1 MYRNILKRDLKRKK
15 TMNAILALFILLAVV
30 FIASSV
36 SNLTTILTAMDGYME
51 KAGFSD
57 YETWTMSKDSVAKIE
72 SIVENSDTVKE
83 YCYSTNP
90 MVKNEMIKVNGKN
103 VDCLNTICIGS
114 PQNSTINF
122 FDKDNQ
128 KIETIKNGEIY
139 LTAVAM
145 EMLDVKIGDTIL
157 IGNETY
163 SKEFE
168 VKGIVKDL
176 LFGSPMVSVER
187 LVMNDSELNELR
199 DKLELTD
206 LYGFAF
212 QVSDMKSFEKQ
223 MNEIGI
229 NRLFTAKS
237 ELVYS
242 MYMIDMVIAATLI
255 LVSICLVVLSVILLK
270 FTISFT
276 INEEFREIGVMKA
289 IGIHSRKIRTLYV
302 LKYFLISVVGGVIGF
317 ALSIP
322 FGKLML
328 AQTSDNIV
336 MDRGGNILINVLCSV
351 LIVLLIIGESFRATG
366 KIKKMKPIEA
376 IRNGATGERFKGKGV
391 ISMRRISLKP
401 VSFMAV
407 NDITSKWKQFIIM
420 ILTFIAG
427 ILLVIMPANTAN
439 TLKSDELITWF
450 AMVKSDVCMSKSI
463 ISDEE
468 STREIYEAKLSEI
481 KSVLQENGMKADVH
495 QEVLFVMNAQY
506 GENVCSS
513 ISFQGLGDIKTNQ
526 YIYLEGEAPQY
537 ANEVAISHIISDN
550 LEAGI
555 GDTIEVNIGDEKKE
569 YLVTAIFQTMN
580 NGGEGIR
587 FHESEELDYSKTSG
601 EFAVQIEFKDNPSE
615 KEIEKRIQKIEKL
628 FPEYS
633 VQTSGDYINTMM
645 GGIAEQVESVKW
657 FIFILVM
664 MVNILVVV
672 LIEKSLLTK
681 ERGEIGMLKAIGF
694 SNRAIIK
701 WQTLRI
707 GIVFAI
713 STLIGVVLSTPFSQI
728 TSGNVFKMMGAVNIK
743 FTINALEVFVIYPVI
758 LFVVTILTSGIT
770 ALNVRKIQA
779 SEISSIE

>member
-1 MYRNILKRDLKRKK
+1 MEARK
-15 TMNAILALFILLAVV
+15 
-30 FIASSV
+30 
-36 SNLTTILTAMDGYME
+36 
-51 KAGFSD
+51 
-57 YETWTMSKDSVAKIE
+57 
-72 SIVENSDTVKE
+72 
-83 YCYSTNP
+83 
-90 MVKNEMIKVNGKN
+90 
-103 VDCLNTICIGS
+103 
-114 PQNSTINF
+114 NSTINF

-163 SKEFE
+163 SKDFE

-391 ISMRRISLKP
+391 ISMRRIFLKP

-513 ISFQGLGDIKTNQ
+513 ISFQGLGISRQINILIWREKLRSMQMRLRFRILYQTIWKQ
-526 YIYLEGEAPQY
+526 ELVIQLKSILE
-537 ANEVAISHIISDN
+537 
-550 LEAGI
+550 
-555 GDTIEVNIGDEKKE
+555 
-569 YLVTAIFQTMN
+569 M
-580 NGGEGIR
+580 R
-587 FHESEELDYSKTSG
+587 
-601 EFAVQIEFKDNPSE
+601 
-615 KEIEKRIQKIEKL
+615 KRI
-628 FPEYS
+628 
-633 VQTSGDYINTMM
+633 SGDSHLPNH
-645 GGIAEQVESVKW
+645 E
-657 FIFILVM
+657 
-664 MVNILVVV
+664 
-672 LIEKSLLTK
+672 
-681 ERGEIGMLKAIGF
+681 
-694 SNRAIIK
+694 
-701 WQTLRI
+701 
-707 GIVFAI
+707 
-713 STLIGVVLSTPFSQI
+713 
-728 TSGNVFKMMGAVNIK
+728 
-743 FTINALEVFVIYPVI
+743 
-758 LFVVTILTSGIT
+758 
-770 ALNVRKIQA
+770 
-779 SEISSIE
+779 